1 MNNSN
6 QNKKISIWSFKD
18 WLNVLKNLKELTA
31 LAEEAK
37 NRTEEKWYFSE
48 EGKKAYDAANSVAK
62 KTKYFYDYLWAIRP
76 REKLDTFKKRD
87 KNEDNPEAKE
97 FFFKLAFVMANSMDK
112 SSLKFAGHPNILEAD
127 KNPIVKLVKNDLFAF
142 KDVPMEISK
151 KNYHDLCSKV
161 LLYSPSRASAKNED
175 EKAEIFKM
183 ELDLAGVFAKW
194 DRYTCKLEFNIENDD
209 RKIKIREIFGEEY
222 LDDEDF
228 DDEDLDDEDLDDED
242 LEEEEDD

>member
-6 QNKKISIWSFKD
+6 QSKKISIWSFKD
-18 WLNVLKNLKELTA
+18 WINVLKNLKELTA

-37 NRTEEKWYFSE
+37 NKTEEKWFFSE
-48 EGKKAYDAANSVAK
+48 GGKKAYEAADSVAK
-62 KTKYFYDYLWAIRP
+62 KTQYFYDYLWAIRP

-127 KNPIVKLVKNDLFAF
+127 KNPIVKLVKNDLFELYS
-142 KDVPMEISK
+142 KDRPMEISK

-183 ELDLAGVFAKW
+183 ELDLAGVFDNW

-209 RKIKIREIFGEEY
+209 RIIKTIDILGEEY
-222 LDDEDF
+222 
-228 DDEDLDDEDLDDED
+228 LDDEDLDDED